1 MAITTTSNL
10 EAAGK
15 ALGIYFDTVVV
26 ESLQPHLYFE
36 QLGTKVIVA
45 PGNYTSRFF
54 TFNKIATS
62 SVTTL
67 IEGTAPTSLAISVN
81 TVEID
86 PVQYGLNVGFTDLV
100 ILTAAFD
107 AVRDTLKEVGKAM
120 ARKIDEVI
128 QAVVLAGNNVIY
140 AGGKTS
146 RSALTASDLI
156 DVNLIVRARQR
167 LVKNGAPEFPG
178 GGYVAITT
186 AEVGYD
192 LRSNTSV
199 GQWLD
204 IHKYASPEYIFR
216 GEVGSIAGVRILE
229 SGNTMTFSSNVTVHP
244 MLVVGADAY
253 RIAYWVPQS
262 REKFSQEYGTGVAS
276 YVYLPEEDVGVANP
290 LGQRGG
296 VGAKV
301 NLGVARTQEERMM
314 RIECASSVSF

>member
-1 MAITTTSNL
+1 MATTTTSNL

-15 ALGIYFDTVVV
+15 ALGIYYDTVVI

-36 QLGTKVIVA
+36 QFGTKVIVTQ
-45 PGNYTSRFF
+45 GNYTSRFF
-54 TFNKIATS
+54 TFNKISTE

-67 IEGTAPTSLAISVN
+67 TEGTAPTGLAVSVN
-81 TVEID
+81 ASDTT
-86 PVQYGLNVGFTDLV
+86 PVQYGLHVEFTDLV
-100 ILTAAFD
+100 ALTSVFD
-107 AVRDTLKEVGKAM
+107 LVQSSLREVGKAM

-128 QAVVLAGNNVIY
+128 QAVVLAGTNVIY

-156 DVNLIVRARQR
+156 DVNLIVRARQL

-178 GGYVAITT
+178 GGYMAVTT

-204 IHKYASPEYIFR
+204 VHKYAAPENIFR
-216 GEVGSIAGVRILE
+216 GEMGSIAGVRIVE
-229 SGNTMTFSSNVTVHP
+229 SGNTITFSSTVTVHP
-244 MLVVGADAY
+244 MLVLGADAY

-262 REKFSQEYGTGVAS
+262 REKFSQEYGTGVAA
-276 YVYLPEEDVGVANP
+276 YVSLPEENIGVANP
-290 LGQRGG
+290 LGQKGI
-296 VGAKV
+296 VGAKA
-301 NLGVARTQEERMM
+301 NLGVARTQEERMV
-314 RIECASSVSF
+314 RIECAASTL